1 MAGLS
6 GLAHLSVLQ
15 REEGDTGPK
24 SRWAEAAAGRKGNQR
39 GPEIKRETR
48 PRGKETKRTRT
59 KKTENEHKRNR
70 KRARQKQMRRETH
83 TDKETQKAGRNQL
96 IEKHCVG
103 RDQSQC
109 HQYGDKLT
117 CVS

>member
-39 GPEIKRETR
+39 GPEIKRETDPEVRR
-48 PRGKETKRTRT
+48 PKGPEPKKQRMNIKEI
-59 KKTENEHKRNR
+59 E
-70 KRARQKQMRRETH
+70 REQ
-83 TDKETQKAGRNQL
+83 DRS
-96 IEKHCVG
+96 
-103 RDQSQC
+103 R
-109 HQYGDKLT
+109 
-117 CVS
+117 